1 MIRKNPLTRKV
12 LQVSPADL
20 IYFEICYSRPKTK
33 ATRIFLCAQK
43 AILEVKIPS
52 ENGGGGGWTRLIA
65 WAPLILLCS
74 TPSFIFIIT
83 QSKVDV
89 IMHFFE
95 KLRLQGETNP
105 KPIVHL
111 LFIDVCSLLM

>member
-52 ENGGGGGWTRLIA
+52 ENGGGGVNSADCLSTADPPMFYPVLYLYYNSIKSRRDYAFLRKIKITR
-65 WAPLILLCS
+65 
-74 TPSFIFIIT
+74 
-83 QSKVDV
+83 
-89 IMHFFE
+89 
-95 KLRLQGETNP
+95 GN
-105 KPIVHL
+105 
-111 LFIDVCSLLM
+111 